1 MNSVAFFSVYVQPFE
16 AGPLIKESSML
27 ISYGAVLV
35 AGIMP
40 VVCAGIAKS
49 GFKGYDNS
57 NPRAWLASQTG
68 FRARANA
75 AQANCFEAFPFFA
88 MGIILALLTG
98 VDPGT
103 VDALAMFFI
112 AARVAY
118 VFFYVTDKAKWRTMV
133 WSAAY
138 LTVVALFALAML
150 NLQID

>member
-1 MNSVAFFSVYVQPFE
+1 
-16 AGPLIKESSML
+16 ML

-57 NPRAWLASQTG
+57 DPRAWLSRQTG

-88 MGIILALLTG
+88 VAVILSLLTG
-98 VDPGT
+98 VDPDW
-103 VDALAMFFI
+103 VDALAMLFI
-112 AARVAY
+112 AFRVAY
-118 VFFYVTDKAKWRTMV
+118 VIFYVADKAKWRTMV
-133 WSAAY
+133 WSGAY
-138 LTVVALFALAML
+138 VVVLALFAMAML
-150 NLQID
+150 NLHPG

>member
-1 MNSVAFFSVYVQPFE
+1 MNSVAFFSVSAELFQ
-16 AGPLIKESSML
+16 AGPLIKESLML
-27 ISYGAVLV
+27 ISYAAVLV

-57 NPRAWLASQTG
+57 DPRAWLASQTG